1 MAKESKQLPFNSH
14 NLLIAVAGSI
24 LVSFT
29 AAVAVYLTACLLVD
43 TISDSKNMSAL
54 IISVN
59 DDNSRSFYSDDKN
72 MESNLNAAMSALT
85 SCRDLSLALSAG
97 CLLIGCSLI
106 YKSLSHSRIIKSKK
120 KAKGR

>member
-97 CLLIGCSLI
+97 CLLIGSALI